1 MTSRLGWYF
10 RAKRL
15 RLGLTAEALAVRV
28 GYKSVKKGVRRILR
42 LERDGHGSD
51 TLIANLAE
59 ALGIDF
65 STVLDLQERDA
76 DPSSPSYT
84 LYRIASNDLPP
95 PSSFGCTCRR

>member
-15 RLGLTAEALAVRV
+15 RLGLTAEVLAVRV

-76 DPSSPSYT
+76 DPSSLAYQ
-84 LYRIASNDLPP
+84 LYRIVSDEPP
-95 PSSFGCTCRR
+95 PPPLTGCTCRR